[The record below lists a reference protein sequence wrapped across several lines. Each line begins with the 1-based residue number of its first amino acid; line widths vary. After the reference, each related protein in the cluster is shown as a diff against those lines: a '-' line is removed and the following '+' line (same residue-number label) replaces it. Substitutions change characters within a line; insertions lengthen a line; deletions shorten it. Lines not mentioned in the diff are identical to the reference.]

1 MPVAFITRPENRPRY
16 VNGLS
21 EVGEVQAAA
30 ERTKR
35 SREQTKADSTME
47 GTCRLLAVIEETKQ
61 ADIALTEERV
71 RRRQEVERVVTVA
84 DRPRTKFKHYANY
97 QAWISRQSDHGQRR
111 KYEGVERRVVG
122 EERKRSIIKQRVP
135 GTSEIEMESAGESG
149 TNQTRQTDEYE
160 EYWW

>member
-1 MPVAFITRPENRPRY
+1 
-16 VNGLS
+16 
-21 EVGEVQAAA
+21 
-30 ERTKR
+30 
-35 SREQTKADSTME
+35 ME

-71 RRRQEVERVVTVA
+71 RRRQEVERVVAVA

-111 KYEGVERRVVG
+111 KYEGVERGVVG
-122 EERKRSIIKQRVP
+122 IIKQRVP